1 MGLLGSIKLSLRLT
15 PGLVAVFLLL
25 AALPATAAE
34 RVALVIGNTS
44 YTDSPLRNPIND
56 ARAMNL
62 ALTHLGFDVVLLTDG
77 DQRAMQ
83 RAIGQFSRKLR
94 GAKVALVYYSG
105 HGVQASGVNY
115 MVPIGAQVESEGD
128 MPLELVNVDSIMAQ
142 LVQAGTDVNILILDA
157 CRNNPFE
164 RGMHRSVGSGG
175 GGGLASVSAPKGTV
189 IAYATAPGTTAEDGT
204 GANSPYTTAL
214 LRAMA
219 TPGKKV
225 EEVFKDTR
233 IELAHAT
240 NDRQISWE
248 SSSLVGDFYFSA
260 PGGAP
265 PAHGATVH
273 TPPAHGQEAGHQV
286 KPSAPS
292 QPLAPALAPASAPP
306 TTTVPSKIRAEPAA
320 NTSRERGKIV
330 FDIVNGL
337 DRRVTQLFLAA
348 SSGTDWEEN
357 VLESPLEGGETL
369 EMTVDDGTSE
379 CLYDLKAV
387 FKGRKDFEEREIN
400 ICKVQS
406 FTIE

>member
-1 MGLLGSIKLSLRLT
+1 MSLLGSIRRPLRLASW
-15 PGLVAVFLLL
+15 LAAVVLLA
-25 AALPATAAE
+25 AALPAAAAE
-34 RVALVIGNTS
+34 RVALVIGNTN
-44 YTDSPLRNPIND
+44 YADSPLRNPIND

-62 ALTHLGFDVVLLTDG
+62 SLTHLGFDVVLLTDG

-105 HGVQASGVNY
+105 HGIQAGGINY
-115 MVPIGAQVESEGD
+115 MVPIGAQIESEGD
-128 MPLELVNVDSIMAQ
+128 MPLELVSVDAIMTQ

-164 RGMHRSVGSGG
+164 RGLHRAIGGG

-204 GANSPYTTAL
+204 GNNSPYTTAL

-219 TPGKKV
+219 APGKKV

-248 SSSLVGDFYFSA
+248 SSSLIGDFYFSA

-273 TPPAHGQEAGHQV
+273 TPPAHGPEAGHEA
-286 KPSAPS
+286 KPT
-292 QPLAPALAPASAPP
+292 APAAAPTAPASAA
-306 TTTVPSKIRAEPAA
+306 PSKVKHEEAA
-320 NTSRERGKIV
+320 VTPNADTSTSHERGKIV

-337 DRRVTQLFLAA
+337 DRRITQLYLAP

-357 VLESPLEGGETL
+357 VIESPLEGGETL

-387 FKGRKDFEEREIN
+387 FKGRKDFEEREID

-406 FTIE
+406 FTVE